1 MTGAQGPRPPT
12 FDQFHLAATG
22 QPPPGHQARI
32 AADGL
37 PREIQFP
44 AGTGPAGVILAW
56 LWRYLHGPGPVR
68 ALTPRRLIW
77 ALPQGALL
85 EPTVAAVRRWLTG
98 LELAQSVA
106 LHVVAGARGE
116 DVGDWREDM
125 HRPAIIVGPADALV
139 SKALNR
145 GYGLSR
151 AMFPIDF
158 ALAVNGAH
166 WVIDEARLS
175 PRSAAT
181 LRQLA
186 DYAEARGTAEP
197 FGLTLISTEPPA
209 VAFRRLAVAPGDYRA
224 IAASAVD
231 RHAPGTRTLVV
242 LNTVA
247 AAQQVYRQLRGGPA
261 LATLLHSRFRGTER
275 AGRLSA
281 IPGGPEGV
289 IVVATPVVEAGFG
302 DLDASLLITETAPWP
317 SLVLRAGHGK
327 RGEVL
332 WVPPPSG
339 HLPAPGHPP
348 AADHRAVIQPS
359 QLVTLFDTS
368 TYRSDDDIDIAPYL
382 RDAEDLD
389 AEVAWATWTPGAA
402 GAPDPEVRLPLAEHR
417 CRIGLAEALRLA
429 EGRAVWRFDRDA
441 GAWTPVTGHPPSRL
455 RPGEL
460 LLVNAADGG
469 YDTETGLDPLARAL
483 VPDSPVLLT
492 PDEQA
497 PPPAGAAP
505 GPAAGEG
512 TEGDP
517 GPASAAP
524 RRWQS
529 LDEHS
534 EQVRDQVAAL
544 LAAIAPPGLPSAAA
558 RSAVIAGWLHDV
570 GKAHPIWQDA
580 LCALAEADER
590 DKITAGRP
598 WAKSGA
604 RTGRLEFAGDVPF
617 RHELASLLL
626 IDDSLGD
633 LLSQA
638 PDQDLAR
645 FLVVAHHGKLRVQIR
660 EPAAPD
666 AVGGGEPALS
676 ALGAISQI
684 RGLRQGARWP
694 IPPMLGHPA
703 STLTV
708 DLGQFTSDGNR
719 SWTNVV
725 LSLLARYGPFTLAY
739 LETIVR
745 VADWRAS
752 GGRELAQ
759 PNAATDADGRL
770 MTMQSISM
778 PKPAS
783 YVTINLGCHYRRPRR
798 IPSER
803 GGGAGACGSP
813 RAAATPSRSHE

>member
-1 MTGAQGPRPPT
+1 M
-12 FDQFHLAATG
+12 
-22 QPPPGHQARI
+22 
-32 AADGL
+32 
-37 PREIQFP
+37 
-44 AGTGPAGVILAW
+44 
-56 LWRYLHGPGPVR
+56 
-68 ALTPRRLIW
+68 
-77 ALPQGALL
+77 
-85 EPTVAAVRRWLTG
+85 
-98 LELAQSVA
+98 
-106 LHVVAGARGE
+106 
-116 DVGDWREDM
+116 
-125 HRPAIIVGPADALV
+125 
-139 SKALNR
+139 
-145 GYGLSR
+145 
-151 AMFPIDF
+151 
-158 ALAVNGAH
+158 
-166 WVIDEARLS
+166 
-175 PRSAAT
+175 
-181 LRQLA
+181 
-186 DYAEARGTAEP
+186 
-197 FGLTLISTEPPA
+197 
-209 VAFRRLAVAPGDYRA
+209 
-224 IAASAVD
+224 
-231 RHAPGTRTLVV
+231 
-242 LNTVA
+242 
-247 AAQQVYRQLRGGPA
+247 
-261 LATLLHSRFRGTER
+261 
-275 AGRLSA
+275 
-281 IPGGPEGV
+281 
-289 IVVATPVVEAGFG
+289 ATPVVEAGFG

-339 HLPAPGHPP
+339 HVSAPGHPP

-389 AEVAWATWTPGAA
+389 AEVAWATWTPGAD

-429 EGRAVWRFDRDA
+429 EGRAVWRFDWDA
-441 GAWTPVTGHPPSRL
+441 GAWTPVTGQPPSRL

-497 PPPAGAAP
+497 PSPAGAPP

-544 LAAIAPPGLPSAAA
+544 LAAIAPPGLPPAAA

-598 WAKSGA
+598 WAKSGV
-604 RTGRLEFAGDVPF
+604 RTGRLEFAGDVQF

-676 ALGAISQI
+676 ALSQI

-708 DLGQFTSDGNR
+708 DLGQFTSDGHR

-759 PNAATDADGRL
+759 PKGRGRAVNDNAIDIHAKARELRHNQPGMSLPTASPYPLGTWRRRRRL
-770 MTMQSISM
+770 RLA
-778 PKPAS
+778 PRRRHPPRPAPRAGQRN
-783 YVTINLGCHYRRPRR
+783 YPERPRLTPPGPALSPGPPKAP
-798 IPSER
+798 IAET
-803 GGGAGACGSP
+803 GSATEY
-813 RAAATPSRSHE
+813 RAAARPFPFSCQAGAARSRHPPRTPPRNQPHPGRPSPGAPPAGETPP

>member
-22 QPPPGHQARI
+22 HPPPGHQARI

-37 PREIQFP
+37 PPAIQFP
-44 AGTGPAGVILAW
+44 AGTGTTGVILPW
-56 LWRYLHGPGPVR
+56 LWRCLHGPGPVR

-77 ALPQGALL
+77 ALPQGSLL
-85 EPTVAAVRRWLTG
+85 EPTVAAVHRWLAG
-98 LELAQSVA
+98 LELAESVA

-145 GYGLSR
+145 GYGLTR
-151 AMFPIDF
+151 TMFPIDF

-175 PRSAAT
+175 PRSATT

-209 VAFRRLAVAPGDYRA
+209 VAFRRLAVEPGDYRA

-231 RHAPGTRTLVV
+231 RHAPGTRTLIV

-261 LATLLHSRFRGTER
+261 DATLLHSRFRGTER
-275 AGRLSA
+275 AGLLSA

-339 HLPAPGHPP
+339 HLPPAGHLP
-348 AADHRAVIQPS
+348 AADHRAVIQPG

-389 AEVAWATWTPGAA
+389 AEVAWATWTPGAD
-402 GAPDPEVRLPLAEHR
+402 GAPEPEVRLPLAEHR

-441 GAWTPVTGHPPSRL
+441 GAWTPVTGQPPSRL

-497 PPPAGAAP
+497 ARPASPAP

-512 TEGDP
+512 TEDDP

-524 RRWQS
+524 RGWQS

-544 LAAIAPPGLPSAAA
+544 LAAIAPPGLPDAAA

-626 IDDSLGD
+626 IDDSLRD

-666 AVGGGEPALS
+666 AVGAGEPALG
-676 ALGAISQI
+676 ALSQI

-694 IPPMLGHPA
+694 IPPVLGHPA

-708 DLGQFTSDGNR
+708 DLGQFTSDGDR

-725 LSLLARYGPFTLAY
+725 LSLLAKYGPFTLAY

-752 GGRELAQ
+752 GGRELAG
-759 PNAATDADGRL
+759 PNR
-770 MTMQSISM
+770 
-778 PKPAS
+778 PARTRQARTS
-783 YVTINLGCHYRRPRR
+783 G
-798 IPSER
+798 
-803 GGGAGACGSP
+803 
-813 RAAATPSRSHE
+813 